1 MERRELLY
9 GSAGALAIAVAG
21 CTGRAQEG
29 DGTDDNETG
38 DGKANETGDDE
49 EMAEDSEN
57 DTDESGDDSTDDGTT
72 DDETGSEESGGEDGS
87 EADYDGDVEGIS
99 GFDADGFSVGG
110 DALTVD
116 WMACEEGV
124 LVVNAVIDTSREDL
138 LENVPMSAEGLGML
152 AEMDPESITAEDAE
166 SISIE
171 DVESMSA
178 EEIEPMLEAIEPM
191 LMETVES
198 VPMDTVESIDE
209 MDGFSTDIHEVRVTL
224 CDETGTELLS
234 FTIDVEWML
243 EVVADLM
250 TDEELGA
257 RVRETVDYL
266 VEDDELVAR
275 VLAAAEDAENAE

>member
-29 DGTDDNETG
+29 DDTDDNETTNG
-38 DGKANETGDDE
+38 TANETADDE
-49 EMAEDSEN
+49 EPAADGE
-57 DTDESGDDSTDDGTT
+57 DDSTEETT
-72 DDETGSEESGGEDGS
+72 DDEETADDGEDGS
-87 EADYDGDVEGIS
+87 EADYDGDVEGIT

-116 WMACEEGV
+116 WMVCEEGV
-124 LVVNAVIDTSREDL
+124 LVVNGVVDTSREDL
-138 LENVPMSAEGLGML
+138 VEEVPMSAEGLGML

-166 SISIE
+166 SISAE

-198 VPMDTVESIDE
+198 VPTDTVESIDD

-243 EVVADLM
+243 EVVADRM
-250 TDEELGA
+250 TDEELVA
-257 RVRETVDYL
+257 RVRETVEYL

-275 VLAAAEDAENAE
+275 VLEAAEDAEDAE

>member
-9 GSAGALAIAVAG
+9 GSAGALAVAVAG

-29 DGTDDNETG
+29 DDTDGNETSDETSNETG
-38 DGKANETGDDE
+38 GGEETTDG
-49 EMAEDSEN
+49 SEN
-57 DTDESGDDSTDDGTT
+57 GTDESGTDNSDDGTA
-72 DDETGSEESGGEDGS
+72 GEESGNEESDS
-87 EADYDGDVEGIS
+87 EGGPDADYDGDVEGIT

-110 DALTVD
+110 DAMTVD

-124 LVVNAVIDTSREDL
+124 LVVNGVVDTSREDL
-138 LENVPMSAEGLGML
+138 LKEVPMSAEGLGML
-152 AEMDPESITAEDAE
+152 AEMDAE
-166 SISIE
+166 SISSE

-191 LMETVES
+191 LMDTVES
-198 VPMDTVESIDE
+198 VPTDTVESIDD

-234 FTIDVEWML
+234 FTIDVDWML

-250 TDEELGA
+250 TDEELVA
-257 RVRETVDYL
+257 RVRETAEYL
-266 VEDDELVAR
+266 VEDDELVER
-275 VLAAAEDAENAE
+275 VIAAAEDAE